1 MYNLRPATAVNARHR
16 REVGKLLDVAQCEA
30 IQSLYQTCQGKGST
44 VLCDGDRV
52 LLGDVPDCGIECR
65 RSRATKGRE
74 RNMKPPILM
83 DFPESFETE
92 RLLIRSPLPGD
103 GPELHAAVRESI
115 EELTPWMPWPK
126 ELRTIDDSE
135 ASARRARVAFLQR
148 SELRMHLY
156 LKGTDTLVGSSGLQ
170 GIDWEV
176 PKFEVGYWCR
186 TRFTGRGYVSEAVRG
201 ITAFAFDALGARR
214 VEIRCDSL
222 NHPSVRV
229 SQRAGFRLEGELHN
243 NEVGTDGSAK
253 DTLIFALTPEHR
265 SKPTS

>member
-1 MYNLRPATAVNARHR
+1 
-16 REVGKLLDVAQCEA
+16 
-30 IQSLYQTCQGKGST
+30 
-44 VLCDGDRV
+44 
-52 LLGDVPDCGIECR
+52 
-65 RSRATKGRE
+65 
-74 RNMKPPILM
+74 MKPPILM

-126 ELRTIDDSE
+126 EHRTVDDSE

-176 PKFEVGYWCR
+176 PKFEIGYWCR
-186 TRFTGRGYVSEAVRG
+186 TRFTGRGYVTEAVRG

-214 VEIRCDSL
+214 VDIRCDSL

-229 SQRAGFRLEGELHN
+229 AQRAGFRLEGELHN
-243 NEVGTDGSAK
+243 NEVGTDGSAR

>member
-30 IQSLYQTCQGKGST
+30 MQSLYQTCQGKGST

-135 ASARRARVAFLQR
+135 ASARRARVAA
-148 SELRMHLY
+148 M
-156 LKGTDTLVGSSGLQ
+156 
-170 GIDWEV
+170 
-176 PKFEVGYWCR
+176 
-186 TRFTGRGYVSEAVRG
+186 
-201 ITAFAFDALGARR
+201 
-214 VEIRCDSL
+214 
-222 NHPSVRV
+222 
-229 SQRAGFRLEGELHN
+229 
-243 NEVGTDGSAK
+243 
-253 DTLIFALTPEHR
+253 
-265 SKPTS
+265 